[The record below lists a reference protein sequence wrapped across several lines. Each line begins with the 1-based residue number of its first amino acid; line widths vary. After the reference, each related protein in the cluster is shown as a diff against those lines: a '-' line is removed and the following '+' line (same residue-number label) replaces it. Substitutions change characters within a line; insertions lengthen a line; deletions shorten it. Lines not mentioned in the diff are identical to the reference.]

1 MNIKTFN
8 KEKLQTEFMR
18 FKKPIIFGYIV
29 GLLAFT
35 YTFCNKLVQ
44 WDEIFYSFSKG
55 ASLEAGRWGL
65 DILQYIFPN
74 YSMPWLW
81 GVISLTFLIIAACLI
96 IDLFKLENVFYQ
108 CLLVGLVVAFP
119 SMISAYAYMFQSVTY
134 SFGVL
139 LCVVALVLSIKK
151 DIRLKVVGILGFTF
165 AFSIYQAFISI
176 VLSFYIVFIIKELLD
191 GEKDAVRIFK
201 QGLQYI
207 CYVVIALILY
217 LAITVTLF
225 LLKDL
230 SLDLLLNRTEGEEPM
245 GLFMRF
251 LYTYLYFA
259 GYFVNGTAGI
269 MPTLLSVVCH
279 VSAMLALLVCC
290 IKFIITDVDKYKKG
304 LFILMLSVFPMAV
317 NAIIFIST
325 GTHTLMVYSFVATY
339 VLAFILL
346 EKQGEN
352 HAFPKISTVI
362 KRLFPISM
370 LLIIAANIYTAN
382 LVSLRMTY
390 SNQAFNAFYTELS
403 TQIKM
408 CEGYTQGDRIAIV
421 GETDELRYNV
431 DKEFDK
437 FSLVGTNALDVNI
450 YSRKQY
456 IKYYLGN
463 DFDFLSHEEIEE
475 NILPLPEYQ
484 EMAIYPYD
492 GSVKRVNG
500 YIIVKLGQFV
510 EE

>member
-1 MNIKTFN
+1 MESRQWTVGD
-8 KEKLQTEFMR
+8 
-18 FKKPIIFGYIV
+18 FKKLLIKFKLPIIFGYIA
-29 GLLAFT
+29 GFLAFT
-35 YTFCNKLVQ
+35 YIFCNKLVQ
-44 WDEIFYSFSKG
+44 WDEIFYSFAKG
-55 ASLEAGRWGL
+55 ESLRAGRWGL

-81 GVISLTFLIIAACLI
+81 GVISLTFLIIASCLI

-108 CLLVGLVVAFP
+108 CLLVGLIVTFP
-119 SMISAYAYMFQSVTY
+119 SMISSCTYTFQSVTY

-139 LCVVALVLSIKK
+139 LCVIALILSVKK
-151 DIRLKVVGILGFTF
+151 DIRLKALGILGFTF

-176 VLSFYIVFIIKELLD
+176 ALSLYIVFIIKELLD

-230 SLDLLLNRTEGEEPM
+230 SFDLLLNRTEGEEPM

-269 MPTLLSVVCH
+269 MPTLLSVLCH
-279 VSAMLALLVCC
+279 ISAMLAVLVCC

-304 LFILMLSVFPMAV
+304 LFILMLAVFPMAV

-339 VLAFILL
+339 ILAFILL
-346 EKQGEN
+346 EKQGGDK
-352 HAFPKISTVI
+352 AFPKVSAVV
-362 KRLFPISM
+362 KRMLPISM
-370 LLIIAANIYTAN
+370 LLIIVANIYTAN
-382 LVSLRMTY
+382 IVYLRMTY
-390 SNQAFNAFYTELS
+390 SNQALNSFYTELS
-403 TQIKM
+403 TRIKM
-408 CEGYTQGDRIAIV
+408 CDGYIQGDRIAIV
-421 GETDELRYNV
+421 GETDELRYHV
-431 DKEFDK
+431 DGEFK
-437 FSLVGTNALDVNI
+437 KITISGTNALDVNI
-450 YSRKQY
+450 YSKKQY
-456 IKYYLGN
+456 MKYYLGN

-500 YIIVKLGQFV
+500 YIIIKLGQFV